1 MRQHQD
7 EDALVERRPAQ
18 DVVLA
23 EAPVFVK
30 AAFQVYEIAALA
42 QAHLLGEP
50 GQLIQVRRKISNS
63 PNTGLRQIV

>member
-1 MRQHQD
+1 MWQH
-7 EDALVERRPAQ
+7 ENEYALVERCPAQ

-23 EAPVFVK
+23 EAPVLMQ
-30 AAFQVYEIAALA
+30 AALEMDEIAALA

-63 PNTGLRQIV
+63 PDTGLRQIV